1 MAKKS
6 KPEVTI
12 IKNTERSLLTLAIH
26 AALSVDPR
34 AVVRQYIIAT
44 RA

>member
-1 MAKKS
+1 MNRPS
-6 KPEVTI
+6 VTI

-34 AVVRQYIIAT
+34 AVVYQYILAT